1 MAGQLPPGFQ
11 IDPALSEKYGKP
23 VAFNPTTGQKMGWR
37 EGGGPTAPPGST
49 PRPEYGPGVYETPDG
64 SILKQ
69 GKTGTI
75 QSIRGAQTAGADSR
89 PRLQLGLG
97 PTVEAQKNL
106 FAEEQWNR
114 DMSSPEGRLGSNPHD
129 SFGGSI
135 GNLLNDMNPD
145 GKSVLKRA
153 AKVLGG
159 DRYQRYT
166 QAAKTF
172 ESAFMPILSG
182 AAVTP
187 SEAQRLLGASLPEAG
202 DSPEILARKSKNRA
216 MMINGAAKL
225 LGEKPPFPRI
235 PAMDLTP
242 YMEREGAS
250 NMPGQ
255 GAAGR
260 EPTVEAYIEGKP
272 EIGVGRSYGPA
283 GGRDKP
289 IVIDIDG
296 NPL

>member
-11 IDPALSEKYGKP
+11 IDPALSAQMGGTI
-23 VAFNPTTGQKMGWR
+23 AINPTTGKKIRWR
-37 EGGGPTAPPGST
+37 ESAGAGGAPEGAT
-49 PRPEYGPGVYETPDG
+49 PRPEFGAGAYETPDG
-64 SILKQ
+64 MILKS
-69 GKTGTI
+69 GKGGGT
-75 QSIRGAQTAGADSR
+75 QVLRGAQTAGAEAR
-89 PRLQLGLG
+89 TRLQLGLG

-106 FAEEQWNR
+106 FAEERWNQ

-129 SFGGSI
+129 SFRGVV
-135 GNLLNDMNPD
+135 GNLLAPDNPED
-145 GKSVLKRA
+145 SIRTRLSKQA
-153 AKVLGG
+153 GG
-159 DRYQRYT
+159 PRYQRYV

-182 AAVTP
+182 AAVSP
-187 SEAQRLLGASLPEAG
+187 SEAQRLLKASLPEAG
-202 DSPEILARKSKNRA
+202 DNPEILARKSKNRA

-242 YMEREGAS
+242 FVEG
-250 NMPGQ
+250 
-255 GAAGR
+255 GR
-260 EPTVEAYIEGKP
+260 EPAVEASIVGKP
-272 EIGVGRSYGPA
+272 EAGVGRSYATPT
-283 GGRDKP
+283 GGAAKP

>member
-11 IDPALSEKYGKP
+11 IDPALSAQMGSTI
-23 VAFNPTTGQKMGWR
+23 AINPTTGKKIRWKDAPMAGVP
-37 EGGGPTAPPGST
+37 EGAKGRPDIAPGA
-49 PRPEYGPGVYETPDG
+49 YETDDG
-64 SILKQ
+64 SILKL
-69 GKTGTI
+69 GKSGAV
-75 QSIRGAQTAGADSR
+75 QQIRGAQTAGADAR

-106 FAEEQWNR
+106 FAEERWNQ
-114 DMSSPEGRLGSNPHD
+114 DMSSPEGRLGTNPHD
-129 SFGGSI
+129 SFRGSI

-153 AKVLGG
+153 SKIAGG
-159 DRYQRYT
+159 DRYQRYV
-166 QAAKTF
+166 QAAKSF

-187 SEAQRLLGASLPEAG
+187 SEAQRLLGASLPEPG

-242 YMEREGAS
+242 YTEGGGTRG
-250 NMPGQ
+250 PGQ
-255 GAAGR
+255 GAGR
-260 EPTVEAYIEGKP
+260 EPSVEAYIEGKP
-272 EIGVGRSYGPA
+272 ELGVGRSYGPA
-283 GGRDKP
+283 GGRAPNP